1 VSEGPFTWEWVVE
14 HLIPKERQAKGP
26 DRDGCDR
33 IAAKLNQAF
42 ACEMRKNE
50 KLARRNPSGFTIAV
64 PGGWSHGDTAFQKQR
79 RWHAHVSAL
88 AVVMKTELGRVNPRA
103 VDIGYTKDGPIVR
116 TLIAAI
122 PIITGEHPRPT
133 AIAQRLARS

>member
-50 KLARRNPSGFTIAV
+50 
-64 PGGWSHGDTAFQKQR
+64 
-79 RWHAHVSAL
+79 
-88 AVVMKTELGRVNPRA
+88 
-103 VDIGYTKDGPIVR
+103 DGPIVR